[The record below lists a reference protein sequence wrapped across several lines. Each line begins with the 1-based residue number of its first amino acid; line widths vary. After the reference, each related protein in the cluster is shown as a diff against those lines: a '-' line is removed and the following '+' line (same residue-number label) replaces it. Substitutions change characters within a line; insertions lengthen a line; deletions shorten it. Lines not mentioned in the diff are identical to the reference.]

1 MQIPLGEFRSVSL
14 FVEIC
19 VATIGVCIFRALS
32 YWGCTFFIE
41 RRGNMKYC
49 GHCGK
54 QIDSAADVCIYC
66 KTPCNREVFTDQKN
80 KKPDKGFSAFAIIVL
95 ILVIVCIA
103 AYFVSE
109 YLFYDNLFSMF

>member
-1 MQIPLGEFRSVSL
+1 
-14 FVEIC
+14 
-19 VATIGVCIFRALS
+19 
-32 YWGCTFFIE
+32 
-41 RRGNMKYC
+41 MKYC

-80 KKPDKGFSAFAIIVL
+80 KKPDKGFSAFAIIIL
-95 ILVIVCIA
+95 ILVIICIA